1 MQKDSFIS
9 ISEMTAISLNLYLSK
24 ISNCWN
30 NGDGEDLAALLSF
43 RDNHVT
49 NPKLQIPDPEAQ
61 VERIL
66 SYVSQHFA
74 NICLRWRGS
83 WTRPWMRW
91 WRLISEAAGPG
102 TGETA
107 SRPTSASPW
116 W

>member
-1 MQKDSFIS
+1 
-9 ISEMTAISLNLYLSK
+9 MTAISLNLYLSK
-24 ISNCWN
+24 VSNCWN

-61 VERIL
+61 VKSIRVMMSDIRHI
-66 SYVSQHFA
+66 V
-74 NICLRWRGS
+74 NICLRLRGS
-83 WTRPWMRW
+83 WTRLWMRW
-91 WRLISEAAGPG
+91 WLLTSEAAGPE

-107 SRPTSASPW
+107 SRRTNASPW

>member
-1 MQKDSFIS
+1 
-9 ISEMTAISLNLYLSK
+9 MTAISLNLYLSK

-61 VERIL
+61 VRSKFNL
-66 SYVSQHFA
+66 MSVRVFG
-74 NICLRWRGS
+74 LRWREF

-91 WRLISEAAGPG
+91 WPPTSEAAGPG
-102 TGETA
+102 TWGTA
-107 SRPTSASPW
+107 SRRTSASPW